1 MYCMLL
7 EFSVSNFRSI
17 KNEQILSMLA
27 ESSQAKPDNMASVEL
42 SAGGCLSVLKSAV
55 IYGANASGKTNIIKA
70 FFTCISFIQRSATN
84 IVGDAITC
92 YDPFIFEQ
100 TAASSPIVFKLLFI
114 GKDNIKYSY
123 KFSYNRYEIISEI
136 LEYYPKGQRATLFT
150 RTNSEGETTH
160 SHVISLT
167 KNVTNQRIK
176 KEVFKNQLYL
186 SQFGSTIVHEQL
198 TEVYLFFKNIDVWNS
213 QNSVYTKNMQ
223 EKLSSDLLEPRNEA
237 LRKRLVKLIQIS
249 DTKIEDI
256 RISKELGSDK
266 VRPQKGEYALFG
278 QHSLFE
284 NDKKIGNKEL
294 PFREESA
301 GSNVLFAIGG
311 YILKKLE
318 TGGVMFIDELD
329 NSLHPKLT
337 KFLVKLFNNPISNP
351 KNAQLVCATH
361 EVTLLDKD
369 MFRMDQVWFTEKNK
383 FGASELYSIKD
394 FDGVR
399 EGIPFDKWYHN
410 GKFGG
415 EPKIREI
422 EFIFGDE

>member
-1 MYCMLL
+1 MLL

-17 KNEQILSMLA
+17 KDEQTLSMLA

-70 FFTCISFIQRSATN
+70 FFACISFIQRSATN

-92 YDPFIFEQ
+92 YDPFLFEQ
-100 TAASSPIVFKLLFI
+100 TTASSPIGFKLQFI
-114 GKDNIKYSY
+114 GTDKIKYSY
-123 KFSYNRYEIISEI
+123 QFSYNRYEIISEI
-136 LEYYPKGQRATLFT
+136 LDYYPKGQKANLFT

-198 TEVYLFFKNIDVWNS
+198 TEIYLFFKNIDVWNS

-223 EKLSSDLLEPRNEA
+223 EKLSSDLLEPQNEA
-237 LRKRLVKLIQIS
+237 LRKRLIKLIQIS

-256 RISKELGSDK
+256 RISREPSSDK
-266 VRPQKGEYALFG
+266 TRPQKNEYALFG
-278 QHSLFE
+278 QHSLFDH
-284 NDKKIGNKEL
+284 DKKIGNKEL

-318 TGGVMFIDELD
+318 TGGIMFIDELD

-337 KFLVKLFNNPISNP
+337 KFLVKLFSNPISNP

-399 EGIPFDKWYHN
+399 EGIPFDKWYYN

-415 EPKIREI
+415 EPKIKEI

>member
-1 MYCMLL
+1 MLL

-100 TAASSPIVFKLLFI
+100 TTAFSPIVFKLLFI

-123 KFSYNRYEIISEI
+123 QFSYNRYEIISEI

-223 EKLSSDLLEPRNEA
+223 EKLSSDLLEPQNEA

-256 RISKELGSDK
+256 RISKEPDSDK

>member
-1 MYCMLL
+1 MLL

-17 KNEQILSMLA
+17 KDEQTLSMLA

-70 FFTCISFIQRSATN
+70 FFACISFIQRSATN

-92 YDPFIFEQ
+92 YDPFLFEQ
-100 TAASSPIVFKLLFI
+100 TTASSPIGFKLQFI
-114 GKDNIKYSY
+114 GTDKIKYSY
-123 KFSYNRYEIISEI
+123 QFSYNRYEIISEI
-136 LEYYPKGQRATLFT
+136 LDYYPKGQKANLFT

-198 TEVYLFFKNIDVWNS
+198 TEIYLFFKNIDVWNS

-223 EKLSSDLLEPRNEA
+223 EKLSSDLLEPQNEA
-237 LRKRLVKLIQIS
+237 LRKRLIKLIQIS

-256 RISKELGSDK
+256 RISREPSSDK
-266 VRPQKGEYALFG
+266 TRPQKNEYALFG
-278 QHSLFE
+278 QHSLFDH
-284 NDKKIGNKEL
+284 DKKIGNKEL

-318 TGGVMFIDELD
+318 TGGIMFIDELD

-337 KFLVKLFNNPISNP
+337 KFLVKLFSNPISNP

-369 MFRMDQVWFTEKNK
+369 MFRMDQINLVLQNC
-383 FGASELYSIKD
+383 
-394 FDGVR
+394 
-399 EGIPFDKWYHN
+399 IPS
-410 GKFGG
+410 
-415 EPKIREI
+415 KILMV
-422 EFIFGDE
+422 

>member
-1 MYCMLL
+1 MLL

-123 KFSYNRYEIISEI
+123 QFSYNRYEIISEI

>member
-1 MYCMLL
+1 MLL

-42 SAGGCLSVLKSAV
+42 SAGGYLSVLKSAV

-100 TAASSPIVFKLLFI
+100 TTASSPIVFKLMFI

-123 KFSYNRYEIISEI
+123 QFSYNRYEIISEI

-150 RTNSEGETTH
+150 RTNREGETTH

-223 EKLSSDLLEPRNEA
+223 EKLSSDLLDPRNEA

-256 RISKELGSDK
+256 RISKEPGSDK

-383 FGASELYSIKD
+383 FGASELYSIRD

>member
-1 MYCMLL
+1 MLL

-17 KNEQILSMLA
+17 KDEQTLSMLA

-70 FFTCISFIQRSATN
+70 FFACISFIQRSATN

-92 YDPFIFEQ
+92 YDPFLFEQ
-100 TAASSPIVFKLLFI
+100 TTASSPIGFKLQFI
-114 GKDNIKYSY
+114 GTDKIKYSY
-123 KFSYNRYEIISEI
+123 QFSYNRYEIISEI
-136 LEYYPKGQRATLFT
+136 LDYYPKGQKANLFT

-198 TEVYLFFKNIDVWNS
+198 TEIYLFFKNIDVWNS

-223 EKLSSDLLEPRNEA
+223 EKLSSDLLEPQNEA
-237 LRKRLVKLIQIS
+237 LRKRLIKLIQIS

-256 RISKELGSDK
+256 RISREPSSDK
-266 VRPQKGEYALFG
+266 TRPQKNEYALFG
-278 QHSLFE
+278 QHSLFDH
-284 NDKKIGNKEL
+284 DKKIGNKEL

-318 TGGVMFIDELD
+318 TGGIMFIDELD

-337 KFLVKLFNNPISNP
+337 KFLVKLFSNPISNP

-361 EVTLLDKD
+361 EVTLL
-369 MFRMDQVWFTEKNK
+369 
-383 FGASELYSIKD
+383 ASELYSIKD

-399 EGIPFDKWYHN
+399 EGIPFDKWYYN

-415 EPKIREI
+415 EPKIKEI

>member
-1 MYCMLL
+1 MLL

-100 TAASSPIVFKLLFI
+100 TTAFSPIVFKLLFI

-123 KFSYNRYEIISEI
+123 QFSYNRYEIISEI

-223 EKLSSDLLEPRNEA
+223 EKLSSDLLEPQNEA

-256 RISKELGSDK
+256 RISKEPDSDK

-301 GSNVLFAIGG
+301 GSNILFAIGG

>member
-123 KFSYNRYEIISEI
+123 QFSYNRYEIISEI

>member
-1 MYCMLL
+1 MLL

-17 KNEQILSMLA
+17 KDEQTLSMLA

-70 FFTCISFIQRSATN
+70 FFACISFIQRSATN

-92 YDPFIFEQ
+92 YDPFLFEQ
-100 TAASSPIVFKLLFI
+100 TTASSPIGFKLQFI
-114 GKDNIKYSY
+114 GTDKIKYSY
-123 KFSYNRYEIISEI
+123 QFSYNRYEIISEI
-136 LEYYPKGQRATLFT
+136 LDYYPKGQKANLFT

-198 TEVYLFFKNIDVWNS
+198 TEIYLFFKNIDVWNS

-223 EKLSSDLLEPRNEA
+223 EKLSSDLLEPQNEA
-237 LRKRLVKLIQIS
+237 LRKRLIKLIQIS

-256 RISKELGSDK
+256 RISREPSSDK
-266 VRPQKGEYALFG
+266 TRPQKNEYALFG

-284 NDKKIGNKEL
+284 NDKKIGNKKL

-318 TGGVMFIDELD
+318 TGGIMFIDELD

-337 KFLVKLFNNPISNP
+337 KFLVKLFSNPISNP

-399 EGIPFDKWYHN
+399 EGIPFDKWYYN

-415 EPKIREI
+415 EPKIKEI

>member
-1 MYCMLL
+1 MSDYALCCMDKL
-7 EFSVSNFRSI
+7 
-17 KNEQILSMLA
+17 
-27 ESSQAKPDNMASVEL
+27 
-42 SAGGCLSVLKSAV
+42 
-55 IYGANASGKTNIIKA
+55 NIIKA
-70 FFTCISFIQRSATN
+70 FFACISFIQRSATN

-92 YDPFIFEQ
+92 YDPFLFEQ
-100 TAASSPIVFKLLFI
+100 TTASSPIGFKLQFI
-114 GKDNIKYSY
+114 GTDKIKYSY
-123 KFSYNRYEIISEI
+123 QFSYNRYEIISEI
-136 LEYYPKGQRATLFT
+136 LDYYPKGQKANLFT

-198 TEVYLFFKNIDVWNS
+198 TEIYLFFKNIDVWNS

-223 EKLSSDLLEPRNEA
+223 EKLSSDLLEPQNEA
-237 LRKRLVKLIQIS
+237 LRKRLIKLIQIS

-256 RISKELGSDK
+256 RISREPSSDK
-266 VRPQKGEYALFG
+266 TRPQKNEYALFG
-278 QHSLFE
+278 QHSLFDH
-284 NDKKIGNKEL
+284 DKKIGNKEL

-318 TGGVMFIDELD
+318 TGGIMFIDELD

-337 KFLVKLFNNPISNP
+337 KFLVKLFSNPISNP

-399 EGIPFDKWYHN
+399 EGIPFDKWYYN

-415 EPKIREI
+415 EPKIKEI

>member
-1 MYCMLL
+1 MLL
-7 EFSVSNFRSI
+7 EFSVSNYRSI
-17 KNEQILSMLA
+17 KDEQTLSMLA

-70 FFTCISFIQRSATN
+70 FFACILFIQRSATN
-84 IVGDAITC
+84 IVGDEITG
-92 YDPFIFEQ
+92 YDPFLFEQ
-100 TAASSPIVFKLLFI
+100 TTASSPTVFKLQFI
-114 GKDNIKYSY
+114 GKDNIKYNY
-123 KFSYNRYEIISEI
+123 QFSYNRYEILSEI
-136 LEYYPKGQRATLFT
+136 LDYYPKGQRANLFT

-167 KNVTNQRIK
+167 KNVTSQRIK

-198 TEVYLFFKNIDVWNS
+198 TEVYLFFKNINVWNS

-223 EKLSSDLLEPRNEA
+223 EKLSSDLLEPQNEA
-237 LRKRLVKLIQIS
+237 LRKRLIKLIQIS

-256 RISKELGSDK
+256 RISKEPGSDK
-266 VRPQKGEYALFG
+266 TRSQENEYALFG
-278 QHSLFE
+278 QHSLFD
-284 NDKKIGNKEL
+284 NDRKIGNKEL

-301 GSNVLFAIGG
+301 GSNVLFTIGG

-415 EPKIREI
+415 EPKIKEI